1 MPFVLLAGAR
11 YLCAMKQLCVV
22 LGFVSLGLGLAGIAL
37 PLLPTTP
44 FLLLSAWLFLKGS
57 PRLHAW
63 LLSRPRLGGYIKDF
77 QERRAIPLRAKVAAV
92 VMMSLS
98 MAVCVVFVAE
108 ALWLRLLLSLAAVLI
123 AWHILSY
130 ETLK

>member
-1 MPFVLLAGAR
+1 MGDVD
-11 YLCAMKQLCVV
+11 YLCGMKQLCVV
-22 LGFVSLGLGLAGIAL
+22 LGFVSLGLGLVGIAL

-63 LLSRPRLGGYIKDF
+63 LLSRPRLGGYIKEF
-77 QERRAIPLRAKVAAV
+77 QESRAIPLRAKIIAV
-92 VMMSLS
+92 VMMALS
-98 MAVCVVFVAE
+98 MAACVVFVAD
-108 ALWLRLLLSLAAVLI
+108 AVWLKVLLSLATVLI

-130 ETLK
+130 KTLK